1 MGIYC
6 SPISIALYI
15 KKNDWEKYMTIKS
28 EMGLE
33 ERVSIALYL
42 QTNSSLYPINAL
54 RNLAIQNVHTSH
66 FFMSDMDMWPSFS
79 LHDVLQGLPSYI
91 LNDDMFA
98 GIIPAFEIEKPSCS
112 SLADCVSKFVFSKKN
127 AQFQIRSPVSAL
139 QTRAHS
145 MPEEPELLPLPRK
158 EINARRSAPC
168 L

>member
-112 SLADCVSKFVFSKKN
+112 SLADCVSKFVFPKKRSISDPFPGFRAPNPSSFN
-127 AQFQIRSPVSAL
+127 A
-139 QTRAHS
+139 
-145 MPEEPELLPLPRK
+145 
-158 EINARRSAPC
+158 
-168 L
+168 